1 MKKLFIMCAIAAL
14 SITSSVYASTTTTT
28 DKKANTQKCG
38 CPCKGIK
45 PDCRGQKGKAEFE
58 KRLNLTEAQ
67 KEKIKKNHEADR
79 AKMEPIMQKLHE
91 KEKAKFEIIK
101 QYEES
106 NPELQKLNKEIKV
119 LKEQRHKLMEQN
131 KKAFES
137 ILTKEQKAELEK
149 MKAERKNK
157 KAERPERPDFGHG
170 MPPRPE
176 FK

>member
-1 MKKLFIMCAIAAL
+1 MKKILIMCAIAAL
-14 SITSSVYASTTTTT
+14 ATTTSVYAASTSTTTE
-28 DKKANTQKCG
+28 KANTQKAES
-38 CPCKGIK
+38 PCQ
-45 PDCRGQKGKAEFE
+45 CRQKGFKGPKCNEEFA

-79 AKMEPIMQKLHE
+79 AKMEPIMQKLIE
-91 KEKAKFEIIK
+91 KEKARFEIIK
-101 QYEES
+101 KYEAS
-106 NPELQKLNKEIKV
+106 DPELQKLNKEIKA

-149 MKAERKNK
+149 MKAERKNN
-157 KAERPERPDFGHG
+157 RPKRPGHHG